1 MDEKK
6 EDCDHLSLREDDE
19 KLNKEA
25 AVDKK
30 EEARQKLKE
39 LINKNRDRAKD
50 VTKRKENERKESDGD
65 KDVDLRAMLEEK
77 RSRGEE
83 RERESAQLK
92 AMQEREKR
100 EREKESDGDWHCGD
114 QDCRFINFKK
124 NHLCKKCDRPPPIE
138 PVFWDI
144 PELSEPK
151 KKKKS
156 DKRRKSSDE
165 RRKSSSEGRRKRRES
180 SQDSQLSEKEEFR
193 DLEISIKEDPGL
205 LNFSN
210 PDSSMECSP
219 SSLSTLKVSS
229 PADLLSSSKGF
240 SGEEGQEVSRS
251 RHSSRASNSRPCS
264 RSQVTSFLDDIGD
277 SFEDEPSKNNN
288 SGRSRTNSPLQS
300 KEDEDFKKPLDF
312 GDRIS
317 NDVGDIED
325 AFEKKVKEYTND
337 SDGESVAKDGA
348 IHSSEDINSITL
360 KLEDVSSQEFSSSQD
375 DSLTSHNESKSD
387 CHLEANEESEKVEGN
402 DPKYS
407 WKDRSRTSEEFELSL
422 EINDKDFLETV
433 KSEYRSSSP
442 SWANKKFKFPIKKE
456 KPDKK
461 VDEALLEFDEEK
473 TVERSV
479 SVRKRMQDEIKKE
492 QDIKVEKLESK
503 EEKLDVETS
512 SKEDDNT
519 QTMDQLKIKG
529 ESLRRKDRQYRSS
542 KDELNSSTEK
552 EDGREDRKRD
562 DRSNSRTHERE
573 EDRYERKKREERQKE
588 RDRKERERNEKIREE
603 EEERRRRRK
612 LEEERRKDELRKFE
626 EEKRREKKR
635 IEERERE
642 DRERRKIEDEERKRK
657 RAEESRRKRE
667 ELEDEKRRLHEERM
681 EIERKELERKEVA
694 RKREKEKLLAE
705 RRERD
710 NRKRSR
716 SRSLAESSQIG
727 KKVDKKLAKGDLR
740 KRLEDK
746 KKKVSKKP
754 EKKVKKKKKRDSKE
768 SSSSSSSDSSSSS
781 SSAESESEDSDP
793 AQQIL
798 KDKVLLKKILELATK
813 NKKKKSKKKKKSSRA
828 LRDSPQD
835 KNVAGHRRVVLAGRD
850 NLTMQLNTSQDDDS
864 PVREESKKKTIRS
877 PVKKR
882 SRGSVGPEI
891 DVKKHRSDSLNSGSD
906 EETIQINI
914 RNSPAL
920 ERMNKKKMS
929 VPDADSSEDDA
940 RAKKM
945 EKNRPRSSSPS
956 PCKAR

>member
-1 MDEKK
+1 
-6 EDCDHLSLREDDE
+6 
-19 KLNKEA
+19 
-25 AVDKK
+25 
-30 EEARQKLKE
+30 
-39 LINKNRDRAKD
+39 
-50 VTKRKENERKESDGD
+50 
-65 KDVDLRAMLEEK
+65 
-77 RSRGEE
+77 
-83 RERESAQLK
+83 
-92 AMQEREKR
+92 
-100 EREKESDGDWHCGD
+100 
-114 QDCRFINFKK
+114 
-124 NHLCKKCDRPPPIE
+124 
-138 PVFWDI
+138 
-144 PELSEPK
+144 
-151 KKKKS
+151 
-156 DKRRKSSDE
+156 
-165 RRKSSSEGRRKRRES
+165 
-180 SQDSQLSEKEEFR
+180 
-193 DLEISIKEDPGL
+193 
-205 LNFSN
+205 
-210 PDSSMECSP
+210 
-219 SSLSTLKVSS
+219 
-229 PADLLSSSKGF
+229 
-240 SGEEGQEVSRS
+240 
-251 RHSSRASNSRPCS
+251 
-264 RSQVTSFLDDIGD
+264 VTSFLDDIGD
-277 SFEDEPSKNNN
+277 SFEDELTRNVSN
-288 SGRSRTNSPLQS
+288 SGRSRSNSPLQS
-300 KEDEDFKKPLDF
+300 KEDEDFKKPLDL

-317 NDVGDIED
+317 TDVGDIED

-337 SDGESVAKDGA
+337 SDGEAVPKEGA
-348 IHSSEDINSITL
+348 LYSEDISSINV
-360 KLEDVSSQEFSSSQD
+360 KLEDVSSQEYSSSHD
-375 DSLTSHNESKSD
+375 DSVTSHNESKSD
-387 CHLEANEESEKVEGN
+387 CNLEPNEEIEKVQCD

-461 VDEALLEFDEEK
+461 VDESVLEVDDEK
-473 TVERSV
+473 GVERSV

-503 EEKLDVETS
+503 EDKLAEETNI
-512 SKEDDNT
+512 KEDDNT

-552 EDGREDRKRD
+552 EDVREDRKRD

-588 RDRKERERNEKIREE
+588 RDRKERERNEKLREE

-626 EEKRREKKR
+626 EDKRREKKR
-635 IEERERE
+635 IEERDRE
-642 DRERRKIEDEERKRK
+642 DRERRKIEEEERKRK

-667 ELEDEKRRLHEERM
+667 ELEEEKRRLHEERR
-681 EIERKELERKEVA
+681 EIERKEIERKEVE

-754 EKKVKKKKKRDSKE
+754 EKKVKKKKKRDSKD

-781 SSAESESEDSDP
+781 SSADSESEDSDP

-813 NKKKKSKKKKKSSRA
+813 NKKKKSKKKKKSSRS

-850 NLTMQLNTSQDDDS
+850 SLTMQLNTSQDDDS
-864 PVREESKKKTIRS
+864 PVRDESKKKMSRS

-882 SRGSVGPEI
+882 PRGSTVPEI
-891 DVKKHRSDSLNSGSD
+891 DVKKHRSDSLNSASE

-920 ERMNKKKMS
+920 ERMNKKKMP
-929 VPDADSSEDDA
+929 VPDADSSEDEV
-940 RAKKM
+940 RAKKN

-956 PCKAR
+956 PYKASDSGDSDPDAELEEGEIESEEDKTV